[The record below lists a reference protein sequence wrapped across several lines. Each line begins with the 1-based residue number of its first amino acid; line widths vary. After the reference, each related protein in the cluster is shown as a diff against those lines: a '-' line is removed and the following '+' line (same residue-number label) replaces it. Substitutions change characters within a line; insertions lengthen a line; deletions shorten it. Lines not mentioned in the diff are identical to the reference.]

1 MSVLSIRSYIFLSD
15 LCICCMKTDTR
26 EYRKMVWV
34 NDIPWRCLIFSPS
47 FFLLKKKSLLVIL
60 IVLWLNVSFSLPFLF
75 IRSVLLLVLLTGV
88 PWLKRGEAESSSLA
102 GSLIIVQVSQDWSR
116 LGRVNTRRS
125 HYHRRR
131 SGLLLL
137 FFVLMRRRWGMDDG
151 DLVCN
156 LKKMEDKKCIVRW
169 CLRSMMRGWMLG
181 MLAR

>member
-1 MSVLSIRSYIFLSD
+1 MISLEDVYFFPFIFFSCRKKIFWSYWSYCDWIFPSVYHFLS
-15 LCICCMKTDTR
+15 
-26 EYRKMVWV
+26 
-34 NDIPWRCLIFSPS
+34 
-47 FFLLKKKSLLVIL
+47 
-60 IVLWLNVSFSLPFLF
+60 
-75 IRSVLLLVLLTGV
+75 IRSVLLLVLLTDV

-156 LKKMEDKKCIVRW
+156 LKKMEDKKCIVASW
-169 CLRSMMRGWMLG
+169 CLEEYDERMNVRYVG
-181 MLAR
+181 AVNK

>member
-1 MSVLSIRSYIFLSD
+1 MGKWYPL
-15 LCICCMKTDTR
+15 
-26 EYRKMVWV
+26 KMF
-34 NDIPWRCLIFSPS
+34 NFSPS

-60 IVLWLNVSFSLPFLF
+60 IVLWLNFSFSLPFLS

-116 LGRVNTRRS
+116 LGRVYTRRS
-125 HYHRRR
+125 HYHCH
-131 SGLLLL
+131 SGLLL

-156 LKKMEDKKCIVRW
+156 LKKMEDKKCIVASW
-169 CLRSMMRGWMLG
+169 CLEMYDERMNVRYVG
-181 MLAR
+181 AVNK